1 MGSRHRPGL
10 LISQVSKRAGQLTEI
25 FHILENTLYAFS
37 PLAKRRHPAT
47 LGLILVLWLEEL
59 VRCYPLALGYRLA
72 KFARLLAIRE

>member
-1 MGSRHRPGL
+1 MGSQHRPSL

-25 FHILENTLYAFS
+25 FHILENTLYTFS

-47 LGLILVLWLEEL
+47 LRLVFVLRLEEL
-59 VRCYPLALGYRLA
+59 IRCDPLALGYRIA